1 MSELGRL
8 VKVDLRQE
16 WGNEATEFTPWL
28 ARKENINL
36 LGDTIGLDL
45 EVESREQ
52 HVGPFRADILCKDT
66 ANDTWVLI
74 ENQLEQTDH
83 AHLGQIM
90 TYAAGLEAVIIVWV
104 AKRFTE
110 EHRAAL
116 DWLNEITG
124 GKANFFG
131 LEVELWRVND
141 SPAAPKFNV
150 VSKPNEWSETV
161 KATADG
167 SELSDMRKLQL
178 DYWTQF
184 RQFMEEEQSGVR
196 CQKPSPQHWMNF
208 AIGRSHFY
216 LVAKMNTRDG
226 GIGVYLSI
234 SGPDKQAHY
243 ELLQR
248 KYKAQIELEIKL
260 ALDWRALPEAK
271 ESHIETSRDADPT
284 DRNDWSA
291 QHEWMKSTLETF
303 HRVLSPIVRELD
315 ASEYEG
321 PSGLA
326 GTAE

>member
-8 VKVDLRQE
+8 IRVDLRE
-16 WGNEATEFTPWL
+16 GWSNEAVGFTPWL
-28 ARKENINL
+28 ALEENIQL
-36 LGDTIGLDL
+36 LGDTIGIDL
-45 EVESREQ
+45 EVEAQEQ

-83 AHLGQIM
+83 THLGQIM
-90 TYAAGLEAVIIVWV
+90 TYAAGLEAVTVVWV

-116 DWLNEITG
+116 DWLNELTD
-124 GKANFFG
+124 GKVSFFG
-131 LEVELWRVND
+131 LEIELWRVND
-141 SPAAPKFNV
+141 SPPAPKFNI
-150 VSKPNEWSETV
+150 VSKPNEWSKTV

-167 SELSDMRKLQL
+167 SDLSDMRKLQL

-184 RQFMEEEQSGVR
+184 RQFMEEGQSIVR
-196 CQKPSPQHWMNF
+196 CQKPGPQGYMNF

-216 LVAKMNTRDG
+216 LVARMNTRDG
-226 GIGVYLSI
+226 GIGVYLNI

-248 KYKAQIELEIKL
+248 KYKTEIESQIKL

-284 DRNDWSA
+284 DRNDWSG
-291 QHEWMKSTLETF
+291 QHGWMKSTLETF
-303 HRVLSPIVRELD
+303 HRVLSPIVRKLD
-315 ASEYEG
+315 ASEYEE

>member
-1 MSELGRL
+1 MSELGTLIR
-8 VKVDLRQE
+8 VDLRE
-16 WGNEATEFTPWL
+16 GWSNEVVGFTPWL
-28 ARKENINL
+28 ALEENIQL
-36 LGDTIGLDL
+36 LGDTIGIDL
-45 EVESREQ
+45 EVEAQEQ

-83 AHLGQIM
+83 THLGQIM
-90 TYAAGLEAVIIVWV
+90 TYAAGLEAVTVVWV

-110 EHRAAL
+110 EHRAAI
-116 DWLNEITG
+116 DWLNELAD
-124 GKANFFG
+124 GKASFFG
-131 LEVELWRVND
+131 LEIELWRVND
-141 SPAAPKFNV
+141 SHPAPKFNI
-150 VSKPNEWSETV
+150 VSKPNEWSKTV

-178 DYWTQF
+178 EYWTQF
-184 RQFMEEEQSGVR
+184 RQFMEEGQSIVH
-196 CQKPSPQHWMNF
+196 CQKASPQHWMNF

-226 GIGVYLSI
+226 GIGVYLNI

-248 KYKAQIELEIKL
+248 KYKTEIESQIKL

-271 ESHIETSRDADPT
+271 ESHIETSKDADPT

-291 QHEWMKSTLETF
+291 QHEWIKNTLETF
-303 HRVLSPIVRELD
+303 YRVLSPIVRKLD
-315 ASEYEG
+315 ASGYEEQNG
-321 PSGLA
+321 FVENPD
-326 GTAE
+326 